1 MSAYLYNVV
10 RRPKG
15 GFQELIGD
23 HPDFREAFSDTT
35 AVPAA
40 RWLQFNYVNEDG
52 EPRFWMAVA
61 LLHVKNWGP
70 NPVMYI
76 FAKSASGEL
85 TWNWLQVCQGNDWWA
100 EFYKNWEFVLEF
112 ATEWY
117 L

>member
-23 HPDFREAFSDTT
+23 NPDFREAFSDTT
-35 AVPAA
+35 VAPAA

-52 EPRFWMAVA
+52 ECRFWMATA
-61 LLHVKNWGP
+61 LLHVKNRGAS
-70 NPVMYI
+70 PVMFI
-76 FAKSASGEL
+76 FATSASGEL
-85 TWNWLQVCQGNDWWA
+85 TWDSLEVWQGNDWWA
-100 EFYKNWEFVLEF
+100 EFYKNWEFVLEY
-112 ATEWY
+112 ATEHY